1 MRDEN
6 IVKKGLIIFVGPPKT
21 GKYVIHNP
29 ERGRDCCV
37 FDERGGS
44 SMIQRDTKVDM
55 TKSLTKLEDSSDIV
69 NDVVNDVVLH
79 MSVIREGID
88 G

>member
-1 MRDEN
+1 MVTTIWNHRLHKINDERIGSGIGRMRDEKL
-6 IVKKGLIIFVGPPKT
+6 VKKELIIFVGPQKT

-37 FDERGGS
+37 FDEGGEIIGDSTGYPSRG
-44 SMIQRDTKVDM
+44 V
-55 TKSLTKLEDSSDIV
+55 LEI
-69 NDVVNDVVLH
+69 
-79 MSVIREGID
+79 G

>member
-1 MRDEN
+1 M
-6 IVKKGLIIFVGPPKT
+6 KKGQIIFEGPPKT

-37 FDERGGS
+37 FDERAGS
-44 SMIQRDTKVDM
+44 SMIQRYPQKDM
-55 TKSLTKLEDSSDIV
+55 IKSLTKSENLS
-69 NDVVNDVVLH
+69 DVVNAVVLH
-79 MSVIREGID
+79 MSITKEGID